1 MEKILITTPQVSP
14 EEQKQ
19 YAGKHVALI
28 DGKIVASGNTSVEA
42 FGKAKNLFPLKLA
55 EEIGLLYIPKAEF
68 LIL

>member
-1 MEKILITTPQVSP
+1 MGKVLITTPQVSP

-19 YAGKHVALI
+19 SAGKHVALI
-28 DGKIVASGNTSVEA
+28 DDKIVASGNTSVEA
-42 FGKAKNLFPLKLA
+42 FGKAEKLFPDKLT